1 MKEEK
6 KMKVKKEKLIGE
18 ESLESFLSA
27 NKHLRLPTNKELD
40 QWDMVAEDIH
50 YWCAD
55 IYTAEVG
62 LYHDGK
68 FYDTSEPGAAY
79 YAIFLEKEKEE
90 KMEEQKS
97 GRPDVSHYKGKIEVI
112 DFIHAHDLNFN
123 RGNVV
128 KYTVRAGKKDP
139 SKEIEDLRKA
149 IDYLNFEIERIK
161 TWK

>member
-1 MKEEK
+1 MKEGG
-6 KMKVKKEKLIGE
+6 LFNLE
-18 ESLESFLSA
+18 ELKSFLSA
-27 NKHLRLPTNKELD
+27 NKHLRLATNKELD
-40 QWDMVAEDIH
+40 QCDMVAEDVCH
-50 YWCAD
+50 WCTD
-55 IYTAEVG
+55 IYTGEVG
-62 LYHDGK
+62 LYCDGK
-68 FYDTSEPGAAY
+68 FYDILEPGVAH
-79 YAIFLEKEKEE
+79 YAMFIEKEE
-90 KMEEQKS
+90 KMEEQKNS
-97 GRPDVSHYKGKIEVI
+97 RPDVSHYKGKIEVI